1 MHADS
6 RAKSRGVQPEDIRKM
21 RIKMLAAVAA
31 LALLAACD
39 STGTNSSGVTG
50 TGGVPAVANA
60 PGSGIGSSGVG
71 SGALGGAGA
80 VRPGSQEDLAA
91 KVGDRIYYDSD
102 KSDLRADARR
112 TVEGWAGWMR
122 QNPQVAVTIEGHAD
136 ERGTREYN
144 LALGERRAAAARNF
158 LITLGIEARRI
169 ATVSYGKERPQVLGS
184 TEAAWSQ
191 NRRGVMLVN

>member
-1 MHADS
+1 
-6 RAKSRGVQPEDIRKM
+6 M
-21 RIKMLAAVAA
+21 RIKLLAAVAA

-39 STGTNSSGVTG
+39 TAGTNSGGLSG

-60 PGSGIGSSGVG
+60 PGAGGSGIG
-71 SGALGGAGA
+71 SGALGANA

-102 KSDLRADARR
+102 RSDLRADARR
-112 TVEGWAGWMR
+112 TVEGWAGWLR
-122 QNPQVAVTIEGHAD
+122 QNPTVSVTIEGHAD

-158 LITLGIEARRI
+158 LITQGIEARRL

-184 TEAAWSQ
+184 NEAAWSQ

>member
-1 MHADS
+1 
-6 RAKSRGVQPEDIRKM
+6 M
-21 RIKMLAAVAA
+21 RIKLLAAVAA

-39 STGTNSSGVTG
+39 TAGTNSGGVSGTS
-50 TGGVPAVANA
+50 GVPAVANA
-60 PGSGIGSSGVG
+60 PGSGIGSAGVG
-71 SGALGGAGA
+71 SGALGAGA

-102 KSDLRADARR
+102 RSDLRADARR
-112 TVEGWAGWMR
+112 TVEGWAGWLR
-122 QNPQVAVTIEGHAD
+122 QNPSVAVTIEGHAD

-158 LITLGIEARRI
+158 LITQGIEARRI

-184 TEAAWSQ
+184 TEQAWAQ

>member
-1 MHADS
+1 
-6 RAKSRGVQPEDIRKM
+6 M

-39 STGTNSSGVTG
+39 TAGTNSGGVSG

-60 PGSGIGSSGVG
+60 PASGIGSAGVG
-71 SGALGGAGA
+71 SGALAAGQA
-80 VRPGSQEDLAA
+80 RAGSQEDLAA

-102 KSDLRADARR
+102 RSDLRADARR
-112 TVEGWAGWMR
+112 TVEGWAGWLR
-122 QNPQVAVTIEGHAD
+122 QNPQVMVTIEGHAD

-158 LITLGIEARRI
+158 LVTLGIEARRV

-184 TEAAWSQ
+184 TEQAWGQ